1 MDSLQT
7 EENFNILADQIMT
20 NAEKNNNA
28 AGSINSHKLLF
39 LSCIEPLV
47 IKSKRS
53 ASFVKHCCRLLPFVE
68 ELNAGRTSNKCHLV
82 CVAY

>member
-39 LSCIEPLV
+39 YRV
-47 IKSKRS
+47 
-53 ASFVKHCCRLLPFVE
+53 
-68 ELNAGRTSNKCHLV
+68 
-82 CVAY
+82 Y